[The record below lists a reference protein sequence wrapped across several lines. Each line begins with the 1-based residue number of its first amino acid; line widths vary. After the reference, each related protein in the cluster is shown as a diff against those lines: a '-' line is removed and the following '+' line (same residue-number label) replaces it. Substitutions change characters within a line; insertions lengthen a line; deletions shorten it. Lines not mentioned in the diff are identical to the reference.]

1 MRTAPASFRGR
12 YVVIGGILLGLG
24 AAACQSLSYVFSGLF
39 VRTFRRSPH
48 VLLVMAH
55 LAMGLVSAAA
65 LPVVLPDALP
75 PLAGFAGPLV
85 RGVVFYLV
93 GQTGL
98 LLALRHTDASR
109 VSPLLGLKLPILA
122 GISVLFLGA
131 HYALAQWLA
140 LGLCLLAA
148 LMLNWSGHRIALPSL
163 GWILLACCGYCLSD
177 LNIRALVGR
186 LQEGGLP
193 LARAS
198 LVGGFLSYTLC
209 GLIALALL
217 ATVPWRERRMWGY
230 AVPFAAAWLG
240 AMLLLFACFGAVGVV
255 FGNIV
260 QSTRGLLS
268 ILIGLLLSVAGHV
281 HLESRVSLRVWLRR
295 LTAAVLMVLS
305 IVLFSWGA

>member
-1 MRTAPASFRGR
+1 
-12 YVVIGGILLGLG
+12 VITGILLGLG

-48 VLLVMAH
+48 VLLVLAH
-55 LAMGLVSAAA
+55 LAMGLASVVA
-65 LPVVLPDALP
+65 LPLVMSDLT
-75 PLAGFAGPLV
+75 PLLEVAGPLV
-85 RGVVFYLV
+85 LGVVFYLT

-131 HYALAQWLA
+131 HYAAVQWLA

-148 LMLNWSGHRIALPSL
+148 LILNWSGRRIALSSL
-163 GWILLACCGYCLSD
+163 GWILMACCGYCLSD
-177 LNIRALVGR
+177 LNIRLVVGR
-186 LQEGGLP
+186 LQETGMP
-193 LARAS
+193 LARAA

-209 GLIALALL
+209 GAIALALL
-217 ATVPWRERRMWGY
+217 PTVPWRERRLWGY
-230 AVPFAAAWLG
+230 AVPFAAAWLV

-268 ILIGLLLSVAGHV
+268 ILIGLLISGAGYV
-281 HLESRVSLRVWLRR
+281 HLESRASLRVWLRR
-295 LTAAVLMVLS
+295 LAAAALMILS
-305 IVLFSWGA
+305 IVLFSWAA